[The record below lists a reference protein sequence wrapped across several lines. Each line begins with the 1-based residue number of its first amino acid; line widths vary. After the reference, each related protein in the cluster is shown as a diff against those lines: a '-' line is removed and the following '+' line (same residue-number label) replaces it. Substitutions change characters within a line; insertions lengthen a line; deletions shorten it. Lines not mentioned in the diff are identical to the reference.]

1 MAEYL
6 SAVGI
11 AVVDLKLA
19 ADFYERALGMTSLRT
34 ITLPTMK
41 EIVLGFEG
49 SRSAAV
55 ILMKYTDGTQHEN
68 NKRDGKL
75 VFYVN
80 NVSETIE
87 AIRCAGC
94 RVEREA
100 KVIDSMGGA
109 IIGFARDPDGHQ
121 LELIQ
126 KAPKA

>member
-11 AVVDLKLA
+11 VVVDLELA
-19 ADFYERALGMTSLRT
+19 AGFYERALGMTSLQT

-49 SRSAAV
+49 TRSAAV

-80 NVSETIE
+80 NASRTLE
-87 AIRCAGC
+87 AIRDAGC

-109 IIGFARDPDGHQ
+109 IIGLARDPDGHQ

-126 KAPKA
+126 KPPKN